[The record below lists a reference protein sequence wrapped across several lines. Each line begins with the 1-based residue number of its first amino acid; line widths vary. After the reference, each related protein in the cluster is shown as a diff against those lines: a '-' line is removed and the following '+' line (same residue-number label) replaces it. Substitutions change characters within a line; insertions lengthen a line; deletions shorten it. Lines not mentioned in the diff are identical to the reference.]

1 MTSILKYDSKLVPFQ
16 MSCFWLGLH
25 AWGAARSMHK
35 LHLLCNDFFF
45 CLAIEKCSRL
55 VKFHGAS
62 FLFSLGA
69 SRKKA
74 MKNGHDSRSW
84 NELCR
89 TLSEQNFWITSSWAV
104 TEAKFLFFWHF
115 YDMPS
120 CLAFRSTVQQSSS
133 LLKMCIL
140 VSLWNS
146 FYRPSI
152 GWLLLYRICR
162 ILDDP
167 LGVLRIFPPH

>member
-1 MTSILKYDSKLVPFQ
+1 MIRSWFHFRWAAFGLVYMHEEQPGVCINCIFYAMIL
-16 MSCFWLGLH
+16 
-25 AWGAARSMHK
+25 
-35 LHLLCNDFFF
+35 F

-152 GWLLLYRICR
+152 GWLLLYRIWG